1 VNGDRL
7 LVIDADL
14 PKRLAVEL
22 NTRCRRAVHV
32 ATLDLA
38 RDVKDPELL
47 RRLAA
52 HYEDQPS
59 WVLITGDDRMP
70 AQHGTVIEETAATIA
85 TIHPIRPQ
93 SVTED
98 GWYRDVVHRWAHAMQ
113 QQAPQTVRRYTFA
126 NSQIWK
132 PRRSHARQIAAH
144 GWPPWTP
151 SKTRSSPAPAASP
164 SESAHVTPQEE
175 RLPGVD
181 WQPPNRA

>member
-1 VNGDRL
+1 VNSDRL

-22 NTRCRRAVHV
+22 NSRCRRAIHA
-32 ATLDLA
+32 ATLGLA
-38 RDVKDPELL
+38 QGVKDPELL

-52 HYEDQPS
+52 HYADQPL

-70 AQHGTVIEETAATIA
+70 AQHGPVIQEAAATIA

-93 SVTED
+93 GVTED

-113 QQAPQTVRRYTFA
+113 QQTPQTVRRYTFA
-126 NSQIWK
+126 SSQTWK

-144 GWPPWTP
+144 GWTPWTP
-151 SKTRSSPAPAASP
+151 SKARSSAPTASP
-164 SESAHVTPQEE
+164 TDSAIATPQEE

-181 WQPPNRA
+181 WQPTDRP